1 MTSVLQTR
9 RAPSAHTGAH
19 TSPYAGAYTPPA
31 AEAAVAEALGCIIAG
46 RPLPERLRA
55 PRYEPSCPATVAAGI
70 ARILASPRAARA

>member
-1 MTSVLQTR
+1 MSPVLQTR
-9 RAPSAHTGAH
+9 RAPAAHTG
-19 TSPYAGAYTPPA
+19 SYAGSYTRPDAA

-70 ARILASPRAARA
+70 ARVLARPGAARA